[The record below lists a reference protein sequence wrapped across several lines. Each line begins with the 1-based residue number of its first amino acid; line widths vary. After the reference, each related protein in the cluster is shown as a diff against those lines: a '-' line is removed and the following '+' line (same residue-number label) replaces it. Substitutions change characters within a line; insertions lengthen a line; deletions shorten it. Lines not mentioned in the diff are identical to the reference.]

1 MTTINPNLLK
11 LQSNYLFAD
20 IARKVAA
27 YKESHKDKRVISLGI
42 GDVTR
47 PLVPAVINALHG
59 AVDEMGRAETFHG
72 YGPEQGYAFLRDAIV
87 ANDYAPYGVR
97 IDADEIFIS
106 DGAKCDVGNFQELFS
121 ADSIVAVTDPVY
133 PVYVDS
139 NAMAGRAGEPGPDGW
154 SRLVYLPCTREND
167 FVPDF
172 PKTRPDMI
180 YLCYPNNPT
189 GTVLS
194 RAALQGWVDY
204 ARREGCVILY
214 DSAYEAFITEPD
226 VPHSI
231 YEIDGARE
239 VAVEFRSYSKTA
251 GFTGL
256 RCAYVVVPKELR
268 VSDGKG
274 GKVDLHHFWNRRQ
287 CTKYNGCPYIVQ
299 RAAAAIYSD
308 EGKQQVRAVIEAY
321 LDNARLIS
329 DAVRGM
335 GLDVFGGINA
345 PYIWVSVPDGM
356 TSWGFFDRL
365 LNDAALVCTPGAG
378 FGRSGE
384 GYVRLTAFGSPEDTL
399 EAIERLRSVR

>member
-1 MTTINPNLLK
+1 MITINAHLLK

-27 YKESHKDKRVISLGI
+27 YRENHPDRRVISLGI

-47 PLVPAVINALHG
+47 PLAPAVIAALHE

-72 YGPEQGYAFLRDAIV
+72 YGPEQGYAFLRDAI
-87 ANDYAPYGVR
+87 ASNDYASRGVR
-97 IDADEIFIS
+97 VDAEEIFIS
-106 DGAKCDVGNFQELFS
+106 DGAKCDLGNFQELFS
-121 ADSIVAVTDPVY
+121 TGSIVAVTDPVY

-139 NAMAGRAGEPGPDGW
+139 NAMAGRAGDPGPDGW
-154 SRLVYLPCTREND
+154 SRLVYLPCTRDND

-194 RAALQGWVDY
+194 RGALRDWVDY

-214 DSAYEAFITEPD
+214 DSAYEAFITEED

-256 RCAYVVVPKELR
+256 RCAYAVVPKELC

-274 GKVDLHHFWNRRQ
+274 GTVDLHHFWNRRQ

-299 RAAAAIYSD
+299 RAAAAVYSD
-308 EGKQQVRAVIEAY
+308 AGKKEIRATIASY

-335 GLDVFGGINA
+335 GLDVFGGVNA
-345 PYIWVSVPDGM
+345 PYIWVSVPGGM
-356 TSWGFFDRL
+356 TSWDFFDRL
-365 LNDAALVCTPGAG
+365 LNEAALVCTPGAG

-399 EAIERLRSVR
+399 EAIERLRGVR